1 MTQAR
6 RYKMGDVDDLQ
17 SFYRLT
23 QDVKSA
29 TGKDVFHFPK
39 KLETTAEEKEVG
51 TSQEVANIG
60 VFLLS
65 DMMLFSKQCIASY
78 NTW

>member
-6 RYKMGDVDDLQ
+6 RYKMGDVDDVQ

-51 TSQEVANIG
+51 TSQEAVLI
-60 VFLLS
+60 LS
-65 DMMLFSKQCIASY
+65 YMMLFFKK
-78 NTW
+78 